1 MKGGSMKANPR
12 SITAIVEEQVQKWQL
27 MHKEKKEA
35 APLPV
40 ITISRE
46 PGSGGRLIAKAIAEE
61 LGMDLFHQEVL
72 HEMAKSAQVSSQL
85 LETLD
90 EKGLNTL
97 EHWVSSMINAR
108 HLWPDEYSQH
118 LMKVIGT
125 IAKHGSA
132 VLVGRGA
139 NFILPREKRFSVR
152 IVAPQAMRIANVAKT
167 FDLSQEDATRRVI
180 RTNSDRKAFVHK
192 YFNADIADPLNYDM
206 VLNTEVLSI
215 AQAARAVSC
224 IFKR

>member
-1 MKGGSMKANPR
+1 MKANPR
-12 SITAIVEEQVQKWQL
+12 SITAIVEEQVQKWQML
-27 MHKEKKEA
+27 HKEKKQVV
-35 APLPV
+35 PLPI

-46 PGSGGRLIAKAIAEE
+46 PGSGGRLVAKAIAEE

-97 EHWVSSMINAR
+97 EHWVSSMVNER

-125 IAKHGSA
+125 IAKHGNA

-139 NFILPREKRFSVR
+139 NFVIPREKRFSVR
-152 IVAPQAMRIANVAKT
+152 VIAPQPLRIANVART
-167 FDLSQEDATRRVI
+167 FDLSVEDATRRVI
-180 RTNSDRKAFVHK
+180 RTSSDRRAFVRK

-206 VLNTEVLSI
+206 VLNTETLTV

-224 IFKR
+224 IFKH

>member
-1 MKGGSMKANPR
+1 MKANPR
-12 SITAIVEEQVQKWQL
+12 SITAIVEEQVQKWQML
-27 MHKEKKEA
+27 HKEKKQVV
-35 APLPV
+35 PLPI

-46 PGSGGRLIAKAIAEE
+46 PGSGGRLVAKAIAED

-97 EHWVSSMINAR
+97 EHWVSSMVNER

-125 IAKHGSA
+125 IAKHGNA

-139 NFILPREKRFSVR
+139 NFVIPREKRFSVR
-152 IVAPQAMRIANVAKT
+152 VIAPQALRIANVARA
-167 FDLSQEDATRRVI
+167 FDLSAEDATRRVI
-180 RTNSDRKAFVHK
+180 RTSSDRRAFVRK

-206 VLNTEVLSI
+206 VLNTETLTV

-224 IFKR
+224 IFKH

>member
-1 MKGGSMKANPR
+1 MKANPR
-12 SITAIVEEQVQKWQL
+12 SITAIVEEQVQKWQML
-27 MHKEKKEA
+27 HREKKEVV
-35 APLPV
+35 PLPV

-46 PGSGGRLIAKAIAEE
+46 PGSGGRLVAKAIAED

-97 EHWVSSMINAR
+97 EHWVSSMVNER

-125 IAKHGSA
+125 IAKHGNA

-139 NFILPREKRFSVR
+139 NFVIPREKRFSVR
-152 IVAPQAMRIANVAKT
+152 VIAPQALRIANVARA
-167 FDLSQEDATRRVI
+167 FDLSAEDATRRVI
-180 RTNSDRKAFVHK
+180 RTSSDRRAFVRK
-192 YFNADIADPLNYDM
+192 YFNADIADPLNYDI
-206 VLNTEVLSI
+206 VLNTETLTI
-215 AQAARAVSC
+215 GQAARAVSC
-224 IFKR
+224 IFKH

>member
-1 MKGGSMKANPR
+1 MKANPR
-12 SITAIVEEQVQKWQL
+12 SITAIVEEQVQKWQI
-27 MHKEKKEA
+27 MHREKKETP
-35 APLPV
+35 PLPV

-46 PGSGGRLIAKAIAEE
+46 PGSGGRLVARAIAEE
-61 LGMDLFHQEVL
+61 LGMDVFHQEVL
-72 HEMAKSAQVSSQL
+72 HEMAKSAQVSAQL

-97 EHWVSSMINAR
+97 EHWVSSMVNER

-118 LMKVIGT
+118 LMKVVAT
-125 IAKHGSA
+125 IAKHGNA

-139 NFILPREKRFSVR
+139 NFILPRDKRFSVR
-152 IVAPQAMRIANVAKT
+152 VIAPKAMRIANVAKA

-180 RTNSDRKAFVHK
+180 RTSSDRKAFVRK
-192 YFNADIADPLNYDM
+192 YFNADIADPLNYDI

-215 AQAARAVSC
+215 AEAARAVSS